1 MAISLKINTF
11 AGCWLDNSFTM
22 EKLFYIAPDAKDI
35 AVAQE
40 GVICHSGNTGTESVG
55 YRPGGAL
62 TDSDFE

>member
-1 MAISLKINTF
+1 MGKKFYMAPAVN
-11 AGCWLDNSFTM
+11 
-22 EKLFYIAPDAKDI
+22 EI

-40 GVICHSGNTGTESVG
+40 GVICYSGNSGTESVG